1 MGVAQPHLRDAA
13 APAAARL
20 RARVGRA
27 LRTWPDARGWWET
40 LAVTLLYA
48 LPALGLGLAGGLL
61 EPQRTETPALPL
73 LLRVL
78 VVPGLLE
85 EVVFRVLP
93 PPRTAGVALAAYVL
107 VHPLNARLFWPA
119 ARPVFYDPLFLLLA
133 ALLGGSCTLLYRRT
147 RSLWPPVALH
157 SLVVSGW
164 LLFFGGEAAL
174 RAG

>member
-1 MGVAQPHLRDAA
+1 LKGRLRDA
-13 APAAARL
+13 L
-20 RARVGRA
+20 F
-27 LRTWPDARGWWET
+27 TWPDARGWWET

-48 LPALGLGLAGGLL
+48 ALALGLGLAGGLL
-61 EPQRTETPALPL
+61 ELQCARVGALPL

-78 VVPGLLE
+78 VVPSLLE

-93 PPRTAGVALAAYVL
+93 PPQWAGVALAAYIL
-107 VHPLNARLFWPA
+107 SHPLNAWLFWPA
-119 ARPVFYDPLFLLLA
+119 ARPVFYDPSFLLLT
-133 ALLGGSCTLLYRRT
+133 ALLGGSCALLYRRT

-174 RAG
+174 RAS